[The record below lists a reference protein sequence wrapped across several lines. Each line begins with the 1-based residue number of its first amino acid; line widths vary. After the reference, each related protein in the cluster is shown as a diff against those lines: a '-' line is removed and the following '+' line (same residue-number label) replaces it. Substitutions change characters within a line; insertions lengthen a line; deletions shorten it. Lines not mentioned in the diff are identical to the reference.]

1 MFTRKIISVGV
12 IFAGAIV
19 LLSAVCRYGG
29 DWSKSWVNTPLSE
42 SQLRMLGTPYWGVPK
57 NMELLSKLG
66 DLALFAGETIE
77 DSSYNEYRNSD
88 MRKSLF
94 LRVRRLNETE
104 KWRILLTTDSNW
116 REYEGMSEW
125 QSFQVQSVMSCFCV
139 RKASFSLDGRHIWLV
154 CESNFAVCVCLVCSY
169 DVQANM
175 LRVLIDGD
183 TAKEQ
188 PDGTILVRGKLN
200 DENGE
205 SLGARW
211 CDVWI
216 TPEGK
221 IVRKGKLM
229 TIDEMIKEAE

>member
-1 MFTRKIISVGV
+1 
-12 IFAGAIV
+12 
-19 LLSAVCRYGG
+19 
-29 DWSKSWVNTPLSE
+29 
-42 SQLRMLGTPYWGVPK
+42 
-57 NMELLSKLG
+57 
-66 DLALFAGETIE
+66 
-77 DSSYNEYRNSD
+77 
-88 MRKSLF
+88 
-94 LRVRRLNETE
+94 
-104 KWRILLTTDSNW
+104 
-116 REYEGMSEW
+116 
-125 QSFQVQSVMSCFCV
+125 
-139 RKASFSLDGRHIWLV
+139 
-154 CESNFAVCVCLVCSY
+154 
-169 DVQANM
+169 M